1 MKRFSLSM
9 VLMGCVVS
17 VIAVASTAFPDQSN
31 SVNAK
36 GRSNNGFSERS
47 LSGSYASSGAAGG
60 YQSRSIGVTTF
71 DGRGGVERFVTINSE
86 AEGGGRRL
94 IYVVSEGSYTVGP
107 EGIGS
112 IEFLN
117 TFSSGSTST
126 VNYDFVISKSSRGG
140 RSGAIQA
147 NEINGIQRE
156 PGVTAS
162 PVEEYWT
169 RREGIER

>member
-1 MKRFSLSM
+1 MQRFSFSM
-9 VLMGCVVS
+9 MLLILVPIVIAVVS
-17 VIAVASTAFPDQSN
+17 VAFPGNAN

-36 GRSNNGFSERS
+36 GRSNSGFSARS

-60 YQSRSIGVTTF
+60 FASRSIGVTTF
-71 DGRGGVERFVTINSE
+71 DGKGGVERFVSINAE
-86 AEGGGRRL
+86 AEGGGRKL
-94 IYVVSEGSYTVGP
+94 IYVVSTGTYTVGP

-126 VNYDFVISKSSRGG
+126 VNFDFVISKSSRGG
-140 RSGAIQA
+140 RYGAAQA
-147 NEINGIQRE
+147 NEITGIQRE

-169 RREGIER
+169 RREGI

>member
-9 VLMGCVVS
+9 MLLGLVTSVT
-17 VIAVASTAFPDQSN
+17 VIASVVFPGAAS

-36 GRSNNGFSERS
+36 GRPNSGFSERS

-60 YQSRSIGVTTF
+60 FASRSIGVTTF
-71 DGRGGVERFVTINSE
+71 DGRGGVERFVTINAG
-86 AEGGGRRL
+86 AEGGGRQL
-94 IYVVSEGSYTVGP
+94 IYVVSTGTYSVGP

-126 VNYDFVISKSSRGG
+126 VNYDFVINKSSRGG
-140 RSGAIQA
+140 RNGAVQA
-147 NEINGIQRE
+147 NEITGIQRE
-156 PGVTAS
+156 AGVTAS
-162 PVEEYWT
+162 PVEEFWT
-169 RREGIER
+169 RREGL